1 MLTRR
6 GRLALALGGLT
17 YAIAWAFGSRAL
29 YPVAVG
35 LVLAAAGAWLWVR
48 VGARPARLE
57 RRARGARHYEG
68 DDVVVDLRLDLDG
81 RIPPPPTRV
90 VESVPRLGERDTE
103 LEGRGRTRWSR
114 YTLPALPRG
123 RYTVDDARA
132 VVEDPFGLAS
142 RTFPLAVDG
151 SLLVY
156 PRHVELDRLF
166 SERGLREPGGRK
178 LLLHRAAGFDLHHV
192 REYAQ
197 GESLRR
203 VHWPTTARRSRLMVK
218 ELQDAPRD
226 EVAVIL
232 DADGAAQTQ
241 ETFDISVRVAA
252 SIVHAHA
259 RQGRRTVL
267 VITGRRQ
274 EALHV
279 ASGEGDWLAALDVL
293 AAAMPDGRR
302 PLSTVLADQTAS
314 ASLALELVLVTSS
327 LTRALADRL
336 VQRVLAHRRVS
347 LVYVDR
353 RARAEPDPE
362 LLRVQAAG
370 VPLAVVRAGD
380 DLGGVLSGWREA
392 ANA

>member
-1 MLTRR
+1 VLTRR

-17 YAIAWAFGSRAL
+17 YVVAWAFGSRAL

-35 LVLAAAGAWLWVR
+35 LLVAAAGAWLWVAI
-48 VGARPARLE
+48 GARPVRLE
-57 RRARGARHYEG
+57 RRARGGRHYEG
-68 DDVVVDLRLDLDG
+68 DDVVVDLRLDVDG
-81 RIPPPPTRV
+81 VVPSPPTRV
-90 VESVPRLGERDTE
+90 VEVVPRLGERSTD
-103 LEGRGRTRWSR
+103 LEGRGRFRWAR
-114 YTLPALPRG
+114 YTLHALPRG

-142 RTFPLAVDG
+142 RSYPLAVDG

-156 PRHVELDRLF
+156 PRHVEVDRLF

-178 LLLHRAAGFDLHHV
+178 LLLHRAAGYDLHHV

-241 ETFDISVRVAA
+241 ETFDLSVRVAA
-252 SIVHAHA
+252 SIVRSHA

-267 VITGRRQ
+267 LVTGRRQ
-274 EALHV
+274 EALQI
-279 ASGEGDWLAALDVL
+279 ASGESDWDAALDVL
-293 AAAMPDGRR
+293 AAAAPDGHR
-302 PLSTVLADQTAS
+302 PLTTVLADETGAAS
-314 ASLALELVLVTSS
+314 RALELALVTAS
-327 LTRALADRL
+327 LTPALADRI
-336 VQRVLAHRRVS
+336 VQRMLTHRRVS

-353 RARAEPDPE
+353 RARAEPEPQ

-370 VPLAVVRAGD
+370 VPLAVARPGD
-380 DLGGVLSGWREA
+380 DLAAALGAWVEA